1 MKMFYKVNIAS
12 LSASLCDYLLT
23 IALVRLNFDTLF
35 SSILGNVFGGL
46 INFLICR
53 HWVFQSRINSIA
65 HQSKKYILVWTG
77 SLLINALGLYL
88 LINVL
93 KLPYIIAK
101 IIASLTV
108 SFAYNYPIQKRYVFK
123 TTHLK

>member
-1 MKMFYKVNIAS
+1 MKMVYKANVAS
-12 LSASLCDYLLT
+12 LSASLCDYMLT
-23 IALVRLNFDTLF
+23 IVLVRLNFDPLC

-53 HWVFQSRINSIA
+53 NWVFKARNNPIA
-65 HQSKKYILVWTG
+65 NQSKRYLLVWTG
-77 SLLINALGLYL
+77 NLLINALSLYL
-88 LINVL
+88 LINIV
-93 KLPYIIAK
+93 KVPYIIAK
-101 IIASLTV
+101 IITSLAV